1 VPEVTPEL
9 IRQLREATSAGVMDC
24 KKALEAADGDLEKAK
39 KILAE
44 MGIATAAKKADRV
57 TAQGLVESY
66 IHAGGRIGVIVEVA
80 CETDFVARTPDFKN
94 LARDIAMQVAAMNP
108 LVVSEEETLPDAAEG
123 RVDEVVLL
131 KQPWIKDGSKDIRTL
146 VNETIGKTGENI
158 QVKRFA
164 RFEIGE

>member
-1 VPEVTPEL
+1 
-9 IRQLREATSAGVMDC
+9 MDC
-24 KKALEAADGDLEKAK
+24 KRALEAADGDLEKAK
-39 KILAE
+39 KILGE
-44 MGIATAAKKADRV
+44 MGVATAAKKADRV

-80 CETDFVARTPDFKN
+80 CETDFVARTPAFKD
-94 LARDIAMQVAAMNP
+94 LAHEIAMQVAAMNP
-108 LVVSEEETLPDAAEG
+108 LVISEEEPLPDAAEG

-131 KQPWIKDGSKDIRTL
+131 KQPWVRDTSKDIRTL

>member
-1 VPEVTPEL
+1 VADVTPEL
-9 IRQLREATSAGVMDC
+9 IKQLREETSAGVMDC
-24 KKALEAADGDLEKAK
+24 KRALEASDGDLEKAK
-39 KILAE
+39 QFLAE

-80 CETDFVARTPDFKN
+80 CETDFVARTPDFKS

-108 LVVSEEETLPDAAEG
+108 AVLSEDEPVPESAAG

-131 KQPWIKDGSKDIRTL
+131 KQPWIKDGSKDIRQL
-146 VNETIGKTGENI
+146 INETIGKTGENI

>member
-1 VPEVTPEL
+1 M
-9 IRQLREATSAGVMDC
+9 TSAGVMDC
-24 KKALEAADGDLEKAK
+24 KKALEESNGDLDDAVKR
-39 KILAE
+39 LGE

-80 CETDFVARTPDFKN
+80 CETDFVARTPDFQT

-108 LVVSEEETLPDAAEG
+108 ATVAEDEPVPESANG

-131 KQPWIKDGSKDIRTL
+131 KQTWIKDPSKDIRTL
-146 VNETIGKTGENI
+146 ISETIGKTGENI
-158 QVKRFA
+158 QVKRFS
-164 RFEIGE
+164 RFEIGG

>member
-1 VPEVTPEL
+1 MPPVTPEL
-9 IRQLREATSAGVMDC
+9 IKQLREATRAGVMDC
-24 KKALEAADGDLEKAK
+24 KKALEASDGDIDKAK
-39 KILAE
+39 KILGE

-108 LVVSEEETLPDAAEG
+108 LAVSEEESLPDSAEG

-131 KQPWIKDGSKDIRTL
+131 KQPWIKDGSKDIRQL
-146 VNETIGKTGENI
+146 INETIGKTGENI

>member
-1 VPEVTPEL
+1 
-9 IRQLREATSAGVMDC
+9 MDC
-24 KKALEAADGDLEKAK
+24 KKALEASEGDLEKAK
-39 KILAE
+39 KILGE

-108 LVVSEEETLPDAAEG
+108 LAVSEDQPLPDSAEG
-123 RVDEVVLL
+123 RIDEVVLL
-131 KQPWIKDGSKDIRTL
+131 KQAWIKDGSKNIRQVIT
-146 VNETIGKTGENI
+146 ETIGKTGENI

>member
-1 VPEVTPEL
+1 
-9 IRQLREATSAGVMDC
+9 MDC
-24 KKALEAADGDLEKAK
+24 KKALEESDGDLEGAVKR
-39 KILAE
+39 LGE

-80 CETDFVARTPDFKN
+80 CETDFVARTSDFQT

-108 LVVSEEETLPDAAEG
+108 ATVTEDDPVPEDANG

-131 KQPWIKDGSKDIRTL
+131 KQPWIKDSSKDIRTL
-146 VNETIGKTGENI
+146 INETIGKTGENI
-158 QVKRFA
+158 QVKRFS
-164 RFEIGE
+164 RFEIGG

>member
-1 VPEVTPEL
+1 MADITPEL
-9 IRQLREATSAGVMDC
+9 IKQLREETGAGVMDC
-24 KKALEAADGDLEKAK
+24 KRALEASNGDLEKAK
-39 KILAE
+39 QHLTE

-80 CETDFVARTPDFKN
+80 CETDFVARTPDFKS
-94 LARDIAMQVAAMNP
+94 LARDVAMQVAAMNP
-108 LVVSEEETLPDAAEG
+108 LVLSEEDPLPESAAG

-131 KQPWIKDGSKDIRTL
+131 KQPWIKDGSKDIRQL
-146 VNETIGKTGENI
+146 INETIGKTGENI

>member
-1 VPEVTPEL
+1 MPEITADL
-9 IRQLREATSAGVMDC
+9 IKKLREMTSAGVMDC
-24 KKALEAADGDLEKAK
+24 KKALEESNGDLEAAVK
-39 KILAE
+39 KLGE

-80 CETDFVARTPDFKN
+80 CETDFVARTPDFQT

-108 LVVSEEETLPDAAEG
+108 VTITEDDPLPESAVG
-123 RVDEVVLL
+123 RVDEVILL
-131 KQPWIKDGSKDIRTL
+131 KQAWIKDPSKDIRTL

-164 RFEIGE
+164 RFEIGW

>member
-1 VPEVTPEL
+1 MPEISADL
-9 IRQLREATSAGVMDC
+9 IRQLREMTSAGVMDC
-24 KKALEAADGDLEKAK
+24 KKALEESNGDLDDAVKR
-39 KILAE
+39 LGE

-80 CETDFVARTPDFKN
+80 CETDFVARTPDFQT

-108 LVVSEEETLPDAAEG
+108 ATVAEDEPVPESANG

-131 KQPWIKDGSKDIRTL
+131 KQTWIKDPSKDIRTL
-146 VNETIGKTGENI
+146 ISETIGKTGENI
-158 QVKRFA
+158 QVKRFS
-164 RFEIGE
+164 RFEIGG

>member
-1 VPEVTPEL
+1 
-9 IRQLREATSAGVMDC
+9 
-24 KKALEAADGDLEKAK
+24 
-39 KILAE
+39 
-44 MGIATAAKKADRV
+44 
-57 TAQGLVESY
+57 Y

-108 LVVSEEETLPDAAEG
+108 LAVSEEESLPDSAEG

-131 KQPWIKDGSKDIRTL
+131 KQPWIKDGSKDIRQL
-146 VNETIGKTGENI
+146 INETIGKTGENI

>member
-1 VPEVTPEL
+1 
-9 IRQLREATSAGVMDC
+9 MDC
-24 KKALEAADGDLEKAK
+24 KKALEASDGDFEKAK
-39 KILAE
+39 KILGE

-57 TAQGLVESY
+57 TQQGLVESY

-80 CETDFVARTPDFKN
+80 CETDFVARTDDFKS

-108 LVVSEEETLPDAAEG
+108 LVVSEDQPLPDSAEG

-131 KQPWIKDGSKDIRTL
+131 KQDWIKDGSKDIRSL
-146 VNETIGKTGENI
+146 INETIGKTGENI